1 MNVTDKSS
9 YKQFSKWKN
18 AQLNKLDLSLKGSI
32 DAPILDLVTDI
43 NNIDLFYTTSSCS
56 GRITVMKEDYLL
68 PDVLQ
73 GTNSYDQGETMDDP
87 SKTKTKSGGWIL
99 ASHEP
104 IKTDVI
110 LEKLHD
116 IKCCC
121 KFKFEPFVMHI
132 KCASLEAAYLLQKAS
147 VSCGFRNTGI
157 TFGHQ
162 GRQIMIAIRGTL
174 SLEVPITDITG
185 KALVSDEYI
194 QYVNDIATQKF
205 RENAKRTMKLHQH
218 FKTLFLT
225 LDVNSYLPKCKP
237 KASRTKKSYDQT
249 KHIVQPIA
257 ENITSSKLDEEEV
270 TEESF
275 ISLFS

>member
-1 MNVTDKSS
+1 MNLTDKSS

-43 NNIDLFYTTSSCS
+43 NNVDLFYTTSSCS

-73 GTNSYDQGETMDDP
+73 GTTSNDEGETTDDP

-104 IKTDVI
+104 VKTDVI
-110 LEKLHD
+110 LQKLHG

-121 KFKFEPFVMHI
+121 KLKFEPFVMHI

-157 TFGHQ
+157 TLGHQ

-205 RENAKRTMKLHQH
+205 HENAKRTLKLHEH
-218 FKTLFLT
+218 FETLFL
-225 LDVNSYLPKCKP
+225 
-237 KASRTKKSYDQT
+237 
-249 KHIVQPIA
+249 H
-257 ENITSSKLDEEEV
+257 
-270 TEESF
+270 
-275 ISLFS
+275 